1 MAPTVIEFF
10 PKESVLCDEQNMNQ
24 LLKIGGRT
32 LLNDLFI
39 KSMFSVNILS
49 SSLRIWLDLNN
60 GLE

>member
-24 LLKIGGRT
+24 LLKIEGRT

-39 KSMFSVNILS
+39 EYVPCKYFVFKFKNMV
-49 SSLRIWLDLNN
+49 